1 MPTQGCP
8 SWPTLYIQLILKF
21 NFVADSELGILHYG
35 QCSKIDNIQI
45 NHAKT
50 MSVLQNAKSA
60 LKGVK
65 FYPFDAL
72 DAQNLSVKRK
82 GSSILT
88 KKFNFLVQKAQK
100 RSNQTAWQISNPAW
114 VRLCLIQTVKL
125 FLIMGLIPEIAYFF
139 ISWKSEFVDL
149 NYPKIL

>member
-1 MPTQGCP
+1 MILLQGCQ
-8 SWPTLYIQLILKF
+8 SWLLLYIQLILKL

-35 QCSKIDNIQI
+35 QCSKFDNIQI

-65 FYPFDAL
+65 FYPYDAL

-100 RSNQTAWQISNPAW
+100 RSNQTA
-114 VRLCLIQTVKL
+114 
-125 FLIMGLIPEIAYFF
+125 
-139 ISWKSEFVDL
+139 
-149 NYPKIL
+149 

>member
-1 MPTQGCP
+1 MT
-8 SWPTLYIQLILKF
+8 
-21 NFVADSELGILHYG
+21 DSELGILHYG

-82 GSSILT
+82 GSSIFT
-88 KKFNFLVQKAQK
+88 MIFNF
-100 RSNQTAWQISNPAW
+100 
-114 VRLCLIQTVKL
+114 
-125 FLIMGLIPEIAYFF
+125 
-139 ISWKSEFVDL
+139 
-149 NYPKIL
+149 

>member
-1 MPTQGCP
+1 
-8 SWPTLYIQLILKF
+8 
-21 NFVADSELGILHYG
+21 
-35 QCSKIDNIQI
+35 
-45 NHAKT
+45 

-100 RSNQTAWQISNPAW
+100 RSNQTA
-114 VRLCLIQTVKL
+114 
-125 FLIMGLIPEIAYFF
+125 
-139 ISWKSEFVDL
+139 
-149 NYPKIL
+149 